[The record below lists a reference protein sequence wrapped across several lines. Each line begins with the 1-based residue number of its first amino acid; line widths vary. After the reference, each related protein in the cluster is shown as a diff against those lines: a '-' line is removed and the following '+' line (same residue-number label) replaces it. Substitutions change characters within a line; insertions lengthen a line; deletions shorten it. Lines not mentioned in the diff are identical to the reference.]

1 MPILSEEMFLIWK
14 WVVISEKFPKSKF
27 GHMCCELDSMSE
39 LSGFVYIKSHMT
51 LRVKSKAQKV
61 NSQPGL
67 MKVHS
72 TINSAIQVIIKLR
85 NLSVHGN
92 KYKCYCSVS

>member
-39 LSGFVYIKSHMT
+39 LSGFVYIKSHVTLHVKTNAQNVNWVKMT
-51 LRVKSKAQKV
+51 FLF
-61 NSQPGL
+61 
-67 MKVHS
+67 
-72 TINSAIQVIIKLR
+72 
-85 NLSVHGN
+85 
-92 KYKCYCSVS
+92 